1 MWQVIDFVVVAV
13 LIWAIVFQMIIP
25 TFYNLKM
32 WPMFRKEAKLKDEL
46 IALNCL
52 ERLITALNTE
62 EVTNELEGKVAK
74 RKKAVR
80 SKKPK

>member
-46 IALNCL
+46 IALN
-52 ERLITALNTE
+52 TE

>member
-1 MWQVIDFVVVAV
+1 
-13 LIWAIVFQMIIP
+13 
-25 TFYNLKM
+25 
-32 WPMFRKEAKLKDEL
+32 MFRKEAKLKDEL

-52 ERLITALNTE
+52 ERLLTALNTE